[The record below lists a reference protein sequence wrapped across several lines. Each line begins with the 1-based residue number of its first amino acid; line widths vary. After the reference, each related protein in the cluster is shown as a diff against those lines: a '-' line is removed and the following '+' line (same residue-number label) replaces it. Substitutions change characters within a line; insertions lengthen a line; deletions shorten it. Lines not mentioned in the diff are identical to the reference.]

1 MPSDTRSTI
10 ERGAYFATRAKKG
23 LKIISLNTN
32 FCNTQNW
39 WVLLNAT
46 DPGQQLEWLIQQLTE
61 SERLGEMVCLPDRNI
76 DNVYQMFW
84 FCFFYGS
91 HRFRLL
97 DMYHQVQMIALRYGV

>member
-1 MPSDTRSTI
+1 MIDYHRYGYVGCHQTHVQQLKGMMISVYCVRIFSMNYI
-10 ERGAYFATRAKKG
+10 SHFRGAYFATRAKKG

-61 SERLGEMVCLPDRNI
+61 SERLGEMVCLPD
-76 DNVYQMFW
+76 
-84 FCFFYGS
+84 
-91 HRFRLL
+91 
-97 DMYHQVQMIALRYGV
+97 